1 MLSSL
6 AMGRVSRGLNN
17 SGVGLKLGSTKLTA
31 AMPGSPGGGGFAGW
45 KGVRSALTLA
55 VFSVLLSAAV
65 SPAHGQTETTLYN
78 FGGQAGASPRT
89 GQRDSAVP
97 AEKNK
102 GGAISSDQNPPLFLP
117 VVSYDVSVSPFSI
130 AVADLNSDGHLD
142 VAVANDCQSSTN
154 CNNGGVT
161 VLLGNGDG
169 TFQAP
174 VSYNSGGV
182 YAASV
187 AIADVN
193 GDGHRDL
200 IVANNCQSTT
210 NCGSVVVGVLLG
222 NGDGTFQAPV
232 SYSLGV
238 AEAFSVAASDLNGD
252 GHPDLVVTSGCQN
265 AADCVSVVSVL
276 LGNGDG
282 TFQAPV
288 SYSSGG
294 VYATSVAIADLN
306 GDGRQDLAVA
316 NECQVLDP
324 SGGVCWGYAP
334 GEVSVLLGNGDGTFQ
349 APVSYNSN
357 AYQAFSVA
365 VADLNHDGHPDLA
378 VVSACQSESN
388 CVNGVVG
395 VLLGNG
401 DGTFQPVVN
410 YNTGGGNAAFSVA
423 IADLNGDGHLDL
435 AVATASQC
443 DGCSNSG
450 VSTLLGNGDGTFQP
464 AVSHN
469 SGGISG
475 IAFPSIAIAD
485 LNGDGKPD
493 LLVDNECQSGDC
505 QDGIVGVLMHVGDI
519 PTTTR
524 EVSSPN
530 PSAFMQTLTLSATV
544 ISSSGSPTGT
554 VAFYDGSTALG
565 SATLANGSAAISVS
579 SLSVG
584 SHVLTAVY
592 QGSVKLGSS
601 ASSPLTQVVTI
612 ASTTTSIASSKNPV
626 ALNSPVTYIATV
638 TGQYGG
644 APTGSVTFA
653 DGGVVLATES
663 LTSNFAVYTTSC
675 KTRGAHAIA
684 ATYSGDSKYAGSIS
698 AALEEQAKGFPSKTV
713 VTTSESPSQ
722 LGQPVTFTAEVTSPK
737 GTIAVG
743 ELVTFYDGKTAI
755 GTGAT
760 TGGIATFTTS
770 SLTAKTHLIKGT
782 YAGDSVFD
790 PSTGTVTQVVDKY
803 TTTTSLNSSLN
814 PSQFTQPV
822 TFTARVTS
830 SGPTPTGRVKF
841 LDGTA
846 AIGSATLSG
855 DVATLTKSSLAIG
868 THLITAEYE
877 GDADN
882 AESTSS
888 ALDQVVQ

>member
-1 MLSSL
+1 
-6 AMGRVSRGLNN
+6 
-17 SGVGLKLGSTKLTA
+17 
-31 AMPGSPGGGGFAGW
+31 
-45 KGVRSALTLA
+45 
-55 VFSVLLSAAV
+55 
-65 SPAHGQTETTLYN
+65 
-78 FGGQAGASPRT
+78 
-89 GQRDSAVP
+89 
-97 AEKNK
+97 
-102 GGAISSDQNPPLFLP
+102 
-117 VVSYDVSVSPFSI
+117 
-130 AVADLNSDGHLD
+130 
-142 VAVANDCQSSTN
+142 
-154 CNNGGVT
+154 
-161 VLLGNGDG
+161 
-169 TFQAP
+169 
-174 VSYNSGGV
+174 
-182 YAASV
+182 
-187 AIADVN
+187 
-193 GDGHRDL
+193 
-200 IVANNCQSTT
+200 VANNCQSTT
-210 NCGSVVVGVLLG
+210 NCGSVVGVLLG

-238 AEAFSVAASDLNGD
+238 AQAFSVAASDLNRD

-306 GDGRQDLAVA
+306 GDGRPDLVVA

-324 SGGVCWGYAP
+324 SGGVCWGYAL

-349 APVSYNSN
+349 APVSYSSN

-365 VADLNHDGHPDLA
+365 IADLNGDGHPDLA
-378 VVSACQSESN
+378 VANACQSESN
-388 CVNGVVG
+388 CVTGIVG

-401 DGTFQPVVN
+401 DGTFQPAVN

-464 AVSHN
+464 AVSYN

-485 LNGDGKPD
+485 LNGDGEPD
-493 LLVDNECQSGDC
+493 LLVDNECQSGAC
-505 QDGIVGVLMHVGDI
+505 QNGIVGVLMHVGDI

-530 PSAFMQTLTLSATV
+530 PSAFMQALALNATV
-544 ISSSGSPTGT
+544 ISSSGKPTGT

-584 SHVLTAVY
+584 SHMLTAVY
-592 QGSVKLGSS
+592 QGSVKFGSS
-601 ASSPLTQVVTI
+601 ASRPLTQVVTS

-626 ALNSPVTYIATV
+626 ALNSPLTYMATV

-663 LTSNFAVYTTSC
+663 LTSNSAAYTTSY
-675 KTRGAHAIA
+675 KTRGTHAIT
-684 ATYSGDSKYAGSIS
+684 ATYSGDSNYAGSVS
-698 AALEEQAKGFPSKTV
+698 AALEEQAKGVPSKTV
-713 VTTSESPSQ
+713 VTASESPSQ
-722 LGQPVTFTAEVTSPK
+722 LGQPVTFTAEVTSTR
-737 GTIAVG
+737 GTIADG

-755 GTGAT
+755 GTGT
-760 TGGIATFTTS
+760 TIGGIATFTTS
-770 SLTAKTHLIKGT
+770 SLTAKSHLIKAT

-790 PSTGTVTQVVDKY
+790 PSTGIVTQVVDKY
-803 TTTTSLNSSLN
+803 ATTTSLNSSLN
-814 PSQFTQPV
+814 PSQFGHAV

-830 SGPTPTGRVKF
+830 AGPTPAGRVKF

-855 DVATLTKSSLAIG
+855 DVATFTKSSLAIG
-868 THLITAEYE
+868 THLITAEYV

-882 AESTSS
+882 AESTSPV
-888 ALDQVVQ
+888 LDQVVQ